1 MSNKNEITE
10 WLEIPDEE
18 KVFAEGYKL
27 FCKYSRN
34 RSVIH
39 FLARKQRMS
48 KLVYELDKMKDWE
61 LKEKKVISKPLLK
74 VIESSVSKTEQ
85 KEKDPVKERKNVKRE
100 DLPEELKEVY
110 DKTIGRYKIMRSL
123 HEKLKL
129 SKNDKDRSN
138 IIKGIHKLDD
148 LITAGWKIIDES
160 SENKTENTNPD
171 SQKVNTTLDPKKVS
185 RDRKYITQGL
195 KDLEKLTGEE
205 NQKKRDGKIQ
215 EMNKRFND
223 LLSGGENFADETIEK
238 LKIYGIKIKC

>member
-10 WLEIPDEE
+10 WLEIPDED

-34 RSVIH
+34 RSVIN

-85 KEKDPVKERKNVKRE
+85 KEKDPVKEQKNVKRE
-100 DLPEELKEVY
+100 DLPEELKEVF
-110 DKTIGRYKIMRSL
+110 DKISEAYKIMRAK

-129 SKNDKDRSN
+129 LTNDIDRSDL
-138 IIKGIHKLDD
+138 IKEIHDLDD
-148 LITAGWKIIDES
+148 HITEGWKTIDNFV
-160 SENKTENTNPD
+160 ENKTENTDTN
-171 SQKVNTTLDPKKVS
+171 SQTVNTTLDPKKVS

-238 LKIYGIKIKC
+238 LKIYGIEIKC

>member
-10 WLEIPDEE
+10 WLEIPDED

-34 RSVIH
+34 RSVIN

-61 LKEKKVISKPLLK
+61 LKEKK